1 MKVPSFYLRSWVL
14 VASLVI
20 QLITAMASDDGSG
33 TTSSTVGALKK
44 YNAMFTFGDS
54 MDETGN
60 ICAASSNKTELDVL
74 TCTHPPYGETYF
86 GRPSCRW
93 CDGRVVV
100 DFIAQALG
108 LPFVPPS
115 KAKGQDF
122 RRGVSMAITGGTAM
136 NFSFYKSLGIEDP
149 VWNHGSLDTQIQW
162 FKVLMP
168 SICGTQQS
176 CQVYLRKSLFMFGG
190 YGGNDYNVQL
200 LELGLTPEQAMNYTP
215 KIVSAI
221 ANGIEKLIALGA
233 VHVVVPG
240 IFPTG
245 CLPIFLSLFGDAASE
260 TDFDNT
266 GCLKPYNRLTE
277 YHNSLLRKQ
286 VDALQRKHH
295 NSTRIMYA
303 DYYGL
308 VYRMVQEPEKVYQA
322 IRGVLRG
329 GRGEVQLRR
338 HREVRY
344 GGGHHR
350 VQRPVDADELGRH
363 PPNGGGEQGDRRR
376 IAQRTLLHP
385 SDPRLKPPKLMRR
398 RMETESDSEN
408 L

>member
-1 MKVPSFYLRSWVL
+1 MKLPSFYLRSSML

-20 QLITAMASDDGSG
+20 QLPITAVASGAGSG
-33 TTSSTVGALKK
+33 TTTSSTVAALKR

-54 MDETGN
+54 MEETGN

-93 CDGRVVV
+93 CDGRVVI

-115 KAKGQDF
+115 KAKGKDF
-122 RRGVSMAITGGTAM
+122 RRGASMAITGGTAM
-136 NFSFYKSLGIEDP
+136 NFSFYRSLGIEDP

-162 FKVLMP
+162 FKELMP
-168 SICGTQQS
+168 SICGTEQS
-176 CQVYLRKSLFMFGG
+176 CKAYLRKSLFMFGG

-200 LELGLTPEQAMNYTP
+200 LELDLTPLQAMNYTP
-215 KIVSAI
+215 KIVTAI
-221 ANGIEKLIALGA
+221 ANGVEKLIALGA

-245 CLPIFLSLFGDAASE
+245 CLPIFLSLFGVAAGE
-260 TDFDNT
+260 TDFDGT
-266 GCLKPYNRLTE
+266 GCLKSYNRLTE

-286 VDALQRKHH
+286 VAALQQKHR

-308 VYRMVQEPEKVYQA
+308 VYQMVQEPEKFGFSKPFEACCGAGGGKYNFDVTA
-322 IRGVLRG
+322 RCGMEGATTACHDPSTRLSWDGIHPTEEASKVIASALLRG
-329 GRGEVQLRR
+329 P
-338 HREVRY
+338 Y
-344 GGGHHR
+344 CT
-350 VQRPVDADELGRH
+350 PPILG
-363 PPNGGGEQGDRRR
+363 
-376 IAQRTLLHP
+376 
-385 SDPRLKPPKLMRR
+385 
-398 RMETESDSEN
+398 
-408 L
+408 

>member
-86 GRPSCRW
+86 GRPSCRWPSCRW

-308 VYRMVQEPEKVYQA
+308 VYRMVQEPEKFGKFPSYSWFTKPFEACCGAGGGKYNFDVTA
-322 IRGVLRG
+322 RCGMEGATTACSDPSTRMSWDGIHPTEEVNKVIAGALLRG
-329 GRGEVQLRR
+329 P
-338 HREVRY
+338 Y
-344 GGGHHR
+344 CT
-350 VQRPVDADELGRH
+350 PPILG
-363 PPNGGGEQGDRRR
+363 
-376 IAQRTLLHP
+376 
-385 SDPRLKPPKLMRR
+385 
-398 RMETESDSEN
+398 
-408 L
+408 